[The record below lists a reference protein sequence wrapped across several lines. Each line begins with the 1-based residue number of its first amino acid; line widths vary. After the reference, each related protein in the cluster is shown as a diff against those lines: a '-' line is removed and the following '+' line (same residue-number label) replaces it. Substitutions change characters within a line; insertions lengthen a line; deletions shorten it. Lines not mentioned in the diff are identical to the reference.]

1 MKDKRKVAGYYEDKK
16 KVKDGFLL
24 IDRWKNRKWMEK
36 ERMNEIEKIDYIR
49 NAIKSNLREY
59 ATTQMLRQEGKED
72 LENSLALLEDLRE
85 PRPSK
90 IKRRRR
96 KMPNDRFVH
105 FCRNL
110 FDANCKERREYGQ
123 ELYTFQSYYTTHH
136 AWLLNKYN
144 KEKTNVH

>member
-1 MKDKRKVAGYYEDKK
+1 VKDKRKVAGYYEDKK

-24 IDRWKNRKWMEK
+24 IDRWKNRKWVEK

-85 PRPSK
+85 PYFKALKDK
-90 IKRRRR
+90 INK
-96 KMPNDRFVH
+96 
-105 FCRNL
+105 
-110 FDANCKERREYGQ
+110 GQ
-123 ELYTFQSYYTTHH
+123 F
-136 AWLLNKYN
+136 
-144 KEKTNVH
+144 

>member
-49 NAIKSNLREY
+49 NTIKSNLREY
-59 ATTQMLRQEGKED
+59 ATTQMLRQGGKED

-85 PRPSK
+85 QALK
-90 IKRRRR
+90 DK
-96 KMPNDRFVH
+96 K
-105 FCRNL
+105 
-110 FDANCKERREYGQ
+110 
-123 ELYTFQSYYTTHH
+123 
-136 AWLLNKYN
+136 
-144 KEKTNVH
+144 KEKKDA

>member
-24 IDRWKNRKWMEK
+24 IDRWKKNRKWMEK

-85 PRPSK
+85 PYFKALKDK
-90 IKRRRR
+90 INK
-96 KMPNDRFVH
+96 
-105 FCRNL
+105 
-110 FDANCKERREYGQ
+110 GQ
-123 ELYTFQSYYTTHH
+123 F
-136 AWLLNKYN
+136 
-144 KEKTNVH
+144 